1 MSRIRSLKPE
11 FFVSEQVVECST
23 NARLLFIGLWCFCD
37 DAGIH
42 PASTKRLKMEVFP
55 ADAFTDDDV
64 QQWMDELNRAGLV
77 STYRAENTDYWRVTG
92 WSRHQKID
100 RPTYRYPQPEPS
112 KIADASPNNRRG
124 LAEHSPSPRDG
135 VESNGVESNG
145 SRPVPDGTG
154 CRQPAADNANAD
166 IQKREFCPYQ
176 QIINAY
182 HVHFP
187 SGPQVSKLTDKR
199 KRSIAARWN
208 EVRKGEYRPAGQS
221 PTPRDAEK
229 ALQFFQRY
237 FAYCESQPWCTGRE
251 PMKDG
256 KLFRATIDNLV
267 GAEFMAKRSDAA
279 HDAREGA

>member
-187 SGPQVSKLTDKR
+187 SGPPRYRSSPTSASGPSRHAGMKSGRASIDPQANLQRPATPR
-199 KRSIAARWN
+199 KRCSSSNDI
-208 EVRKGEYRPAGQS
+208 S
-221 PTPRDAEK
+221 PTASRNPGAPGG
-229 ALQFFQRY
+229 
-237 FAYCESQPWCTGRE
+237 SQ
-251 PMKDG
+251 
-256 KLFRATIDNLV
+256 
-267 GAEFMAKRSDAA
+267 
-279 HDAREGA
+279 

>member
-1 MSRIRSLKPE
+1 MLKVAAEFFRQVDGFLVQDRVIEEITKSQYLSDIRSEAGRKGA
-11 FFVSEQVVECST
+11 ST
-23 NARLLFIGLWCFCD
+23 TNSKI
-37 DAGIH
+37 
-42 PASTKRLKMEVFP
+42 PASGAAKASASGVANKP
-55 ADAFTDDDV
+55 A
-64 QQWMDELNRAGLV
+64 
-77 STYRAENTDYWRVTG
+77 
-92 WSRHQKID
+92 
-100 RPTYRYPQPEPS
+100 
-112 KIADASPNNRRG
+112 IADTTTTTTTS
-124 LAEHSPSPRDG
+124 SK
-135 VESNGVESNG
+135 
-145 SRPVPDGTG
+145 PVPDGTG

-166 IQKREFCPYQ
+166 IQKRESCPYQ

-182 HVHFP
+182 HEHFP

-221 PTPRDAEK
+221 PTPRDAGK

-256 KLFRATIDNLV
+256 KFFRATIDNLV

-279 HDAREGA
+279 HDAREAA